1 MNCDQLTSLDGSSL
15 GRNLL
20 TSGKVASAKET
31 GRFASY
37 ASICSLFLL
46 MLLCVGHAS
55 GQSGQSDFESHLAD
69 AVNAQSAGNLSA
81 AISAYQS
88 ALAIRRDV
96 PEVWANLGLMQH
108 QAKDY
113 AGALQSFEIANQ
125 LQPKL
130 FVPLLFLGIENLQLG
145 NKTKAIHYLSIARQL
160 HPNDFEIHMTL
171 GRAYFGLKQFEN
183 ASVAYR
189 RATELDSKNGEAYYR
204 LGITYLEMSEAASGE
219 FSKLNRQSPFFQR
232 LDAESLADQDK
243 SAESVEIFRKL
254 LSGRTFP
261 ACTRSSFGLLL
272 LRRGE
277 FSEAQ
282 SEFEEDLKSGGCS
295 LAQVGLIRL
304 AIAKGE
310 IEAALKSLASVWAL
324 DSGFVRA
331 NASELTRGMSPEQI
345 KAFDAAL
352 AQTDLATL
360 PPEAISVLQLSLRGG
375 RTLSLPGDASE
386 DQASARAIPS
396 RLSQDYFTRGEY
408 GRCEKALLPAISSLS
423 CQKVSL
429 LAACS
434 FLNGDFKTTLVA
446 AKKLRAFP
454 QAEEESLYW
463 SILAEQRLALL
474 ALAYAGEVA
483 PNSIRL
489 HELLAE
495 SYRDR
500 EKYADAETEYKIA
513 LSINPKEFSA
523 LVGAATNYLQ
533 ELRIDLAHE
542 MIQNALVQNPSDAEA
557 NYIMGEVLLA
567 EHKYS
572 DAEPYLQAGLAAK
585 AQLVPRIHALLGQI
599 YASEG
604 NTERAIKEYN
614 LGLSSDDDGSVHFQL
629 GRLYQK
635 SGEAKLAAG
644 AFEDSK
650 AINQRKQ
657 MAGRNTFGRQQKDL
671 SPQP

>member
-1 MNCDQLTSLDGSSL
+1 MNRNEQMSSHQSLSM
-15 GRNLL
+15 
-20 TSGKVASAKET
+20 SGPLVPTEQGIRSAACL
-31 GRFASY
+31 F
-37 ASICSLFLL
+37 FLL
-46 MLLCVGHAS
+46 ISLLVGRAF
-55 GQSGQSDFESHLAD
+55 GQDDFDSHLRD
-69 AVNAQSAGNLSA
+69 AVNAQSAGNTAA

-108 QAKDY
+108 QAEDF
-113 AGALQSFEIANQ
+113 AGARQSFETANQ

-145 NKTKAIHYLSIARQL
+145 NRAKAVHYLSIARQL
-160 HPNDFEIHMTL
+160 HPNDFQIYMAL

-189 RATELDSKNGEAYYR
+189 RATELDSKNGEAFYR

-219 FSKLNRQSPFFQR
+219 FSNLNRRSPFFQR

-243 SAESVEIFRKL
+243 SAEATEIFREL
-254 LSGRTFP
+254 LSGRSFP
-261 ACTRSSFGLLL
+261 LCTRSSFGLLL
-272 LRRGE
+272 LRRNE
-277 FSEAQ
+277 SSDAQ
-282 SEFEEDLKSGGCS
+282 SEFQQDQKSGGCS
-295 LAQVGLIRL
+295 LAEVGSIRV
-304 AIAKGE
+304 AIEKGE
-310 IEAALKSLASVWAL
+310 TESALKSLASLWTL

-331 NASELTRGMSPEQI
+331 NAYELTRGMTPEQI
-345 KAFDAAL
+345 GAFDGAL
-352 AQTDLATL
+352 AQPDSATL
-360 PPEAISVLQLSLRGG
+360 PPDAISVLRLSLRGG
-375 RTLSLPGDASE
+375 RTLSALRDVSENRASIKP
-386 DQASARAIPS
+386 APHRP
-396 RLSQDYFTRGEY
+396 SQDYFARGEY
-408 GRCEKALLPAISSLS
+408 GRCAKALLSAISSLS
-423 CQKVSL
+423 DQKLSL

-434 FLNGDFKTTLVA
+434 FFTGDFETTLLA
-446 AKKLRAFP
+446 TKKLRSFP
-454 QAEEESLYW
+454 QSKEESLYW

-474 ALAYAGEVA
+474 ALAYAGEVE

-500 EKYADAETEYKIA
+500 EKYADAEMEYKVA

-533 ELRIDLAHE
+533 ELRIELAHE
-542 MIQNALVQNPSDAEA
+542 MIQDALAQNPSDAEA
-557 NYIMGEVLLA
+557 NYIMGEVLFA

-585 AQLVPRIHALLGQI
+585 QQLVPRIHALLGQV
-599 YASEG
+599 YASG
-604 NTERAIKEYN
+604 GDTKRAIDEYK
-614 LGLSSDDDGSVHFQL
+614 LGLPSDDDGSVHFQL

-635 SGEAKLAAG
+635 SGETKLAAE
-644 AFEDSK
+644 AFADSK

-657 MAGRNTFGRQQKDL
+657 IAGRNTFGRQQKDV

>member
-1 MNCDQLTSLDGSSL
+1 
-15 GRNLL
+15 LL
-20 TSGKVASAKET
+20 TSGKIASAKET
-31 GRFASY
+31 GRFATC
-37 ASICSLFLL
+37 APICFFFLL
-46 MLLCVGHAS
+46 TLLCVGHA
-55 GQSGQSDFESHLAD
+55 SGQSDFESHLAD

-113 AGALQSFEIANQ
+113 AGALESFEVANQ

-145 NKTKAIHYLSIARQL
+145 NKTKAIHYLSLARQL
-160 HPNDFEIHMTL
+160 HPDDVEVHMTL

-189 RATELDSKNGEAYYR
+189 RATELDIRNGEAFYR

-243 SAESVEIFRKL
+243 SAESAEIFRKL

-261 ACTRSSFGLLL
+261 PCTRSSFGLLL

-277 FSEAQ
+277 FSQSQ

-310 IEAALKSLASVWAL
+310 IEGALKSLASLWAL
-324 DSGFVRA
+324 DSGFVQA
-331 NASELTRGMSPEQI
+331 NVSELTRGMAPNQI
-345 KAFDAAL
+345 ESFDAAL
-352 AQTDLATL
+352 AQPGLATL
-360 PPEAISVLQLSLRGG
+360 PPEAISVLRLSLRGG
-375 RTLSLPGDASE
+375 RTLSLSGDVSE
-386 DQASARAIPS
+386 QASAKANPS
-396 RLSQDYFTRGEY
+396 RLSQDYFTQGEY
-408 GRCEKALLPAISSLS
+408 GRCEKALLPAISTLS
-423 CQKVSL
+423 SQKFSL

-434 FLNGDFKTTLVA
+434 FFTGDFKTTLVA

-572 DAEPYLQAGLAAK
+572 EAEPYLQAGLAAK

-650 AINQRKQ
+650 TINQRKQ
-657 MAGRNTFGRQQKDL
+657 AAGRNTFGRQQKDL

>member
-1 MNCDQLTSLDGSSL
+1 LF
-15 GRNLL
+15 R
-20 TSGKVASAKET
+20 SGKIASAKET
-31 GRFASY
+31 GRLVRY
-37 ASICSLFLL
+37 ASIYFFFLL
-46 MLLCVGHAS
+46 MLLCVGHA
-55 GQSGQSDFESHLAD
+55 SGQSDFESHLAD

-81 AISAYQS
+81 AISAYKS
-88 ALAIRRDV
+88 ALAVRRDV

-108 QAKDY
+108 QAKDFS
-113 AGALQSFEIANQ
+113 GALESFEVANQ

-145 NKTKAIHYLSIARQL
+145 NKTKAIHYLSLARQL
-160 HPNDFEIHMTL
+160 HPDDFEIHMTL

-189 RATELDSKNGEAYYR
+189 RATELDTKNGEAFYR

-219 FSKLNRQSPFFQR
+219 ISRLNRQSPYFQR

-243 SAESVEIFRKL
+243 LAESAEIFRKL
-254 LSGRTFP
+254 LSGRPFP
-261 ACTRSSFGLLL
+261 PCTRSSFGLLL

-277 FSEAQ
+277 SSEAQ
-282 SEFEEDLKSGGCS
+282 SEFEQDLKSGGCS
-295 LAQVGLIRL
+295 LAQIGLIRIG
-304 AIAKGE
+304 IAKGE
-310 IEAALKSLASVWAL
+310 IETALKSLASLWAL

-331 NASELTRGMSPEQI
+331 SASELTRGMAPEQV
-345 KAFDAAL
+345 KTFDAAL
-352 AQTDLATL
+352 AQPDLSTL
-360 PPEAISVLQLSLRGG
+360 PREAISVLQLSLRGG
-375 RTLSLPGDASE
+375 RTLSITRDVSE
-386 DQASARAIPS
+386 DQASAKATPS
-396 RLSQDYFTRGEY
+396 HLSQDDFTRGEY
-408 GRCEKALLPAISSLS
+408 GRCEKALLPAISTLS
-423 CQKVSL
+423 SQKFSL

-434 FLNGDFKTTLVA
+434 FFTGDFKTTLVA

-500 EKYADAETEYKIA
+500 EKYADAEMEYKIA
-513 LSINPKEFSA
+513 LSINPQEFSA

-572 DAEPYLQAGLAAK
+572 EAEPYLQAGLAAK

-635 SGEAKLAAG
+635 SGEAKLAAA

-650 AINQRKQ
+650 AINQKKQ
-657 MAGRNTFGRQQKDL
+657 AAGRNTFGLQQKDL
-671 SPQP
+671 SVQP

>member
-1 MNCDQLTSLDGSSL
+1 MNCDQRIPSD
-15 GRNLL
+15 RNLS
-20 TSGKVASAKET
+20 TSGKIAPTKRSVQ
-31 GRFASY
+31 FATC
-37 ASICSLFLL
+37 AAICSFFLL
-46 MLLCVGHAS
+46 MSLCVEHA
-55 GQSGQSDFESHLAD
+55 SGQSDFESHLAD
-69 AVNAQSAGNLSA
+69 AVNGQSAGNIPA

-113 AGALQSFEIANQ
+113 AGALQSFETANQ

-145 NKTKAIHYLSIARQL
+145 DKTKAIRYLSIARQL
-160 HPNDFEIHMTL
+160 HPNDFEIHMAL
-171 GRAYFGLKQFEN
+171 GRAYFGLKEFEN

-189 RATELDSKNGEAYYR
+189 RATELDTRNGEAFYR
-204 LGITYLEMSEAASGE
+204 LGITYLEMSEATSGE

-232 LDAESLADQDK
+232 LDAESLVDQDK
-243 SAESVEIFRKL
+243 SAEAVEIFRKL

-261 ACTRSSFGLLL
+261 PCTRSSFGLLL
-272 LRRGE
+272 LGRNE
-277 FSEAQ
+277 LSEAQ
-282 SEFEEDLKSGGCS
+282 SEFQQDLKTGGCS
-295 LAQVGLIRL
+295 LAEVGLIRV

-310 IEAALKSLASVWAL
+310 TEAALKSLGSLWAL

-331 NASELTRGMSPEQI
+331 NASELTRGMTPEQVE
-345 KAFDAAL
+345 AFDGVL
-352 AQTDLATL
+352 ARPDLATL
-360 PPEAISVLQLSLRGG
+360 PPEAISVLRLSLRGG
-375 RTLSLPGDASE
+375 RTLSTLGDVSE
-386 DQASARAIPS
+386 NQASAKINSARSP
-396 RLSQDYFTRGEY
+396 QDYFARGEY
-408 GRCEKALLPAISSLS
+408 GRCAKTLLPAISSLS
-423 CQKVSL
+423 SQKLSL

-434 FLNGDFKTTLVA
+434 FFTGDFKTTLVA

-454 QAEEESLYW
+454 QSEEESLYW
-463 SILAEQRLALL
+463 SVLAEQRLALL
-474 ALAYAGEVA
+474 ALADAGEVA

-500 EKYADAETEYKIA
+500 EKYADAETEYKVA

-572 DAEPYLQAGLAAK
+572 DAEPYLQAGLTAN

-604 NTERAIKEYN
+604 DTKRAIDEYKS
-614 LGLSSDDDGSVHFQL
+614 GLSSDDDGSVHFQL

-635 SGEAKLAAG
+635 AGEAKLASD
-644 AFEDSK
+644 AFKDSK
-650 AINQRKQ
+650 AINLRKQ
-657 MAGRNTFGRQQKDL
+657 AAGRNTFGRQQKDL

>member
-1 MNCDQLTSLDGSSL
+1 LDT
-15 GRNLL
+15 R
-20 TSGKVASAKET
+20 
-31 GRFASY
+31 
-37 ASICSLFLL
+37 
-46 MLLCVGHAS
+46 
-55 GQSGQSDFESHLAD
+55 
-69 AVNAQSAGNLSA
+69 
-81 AISAYQS
+81 
-88 ALAIRRDV
+88 
-96 PEVWANLGLMQH
+96 
-108 QAKDY
+108 
-113 AGALQSFEIANQ
+113 
-125 LQPKL
+125 
-130 FVPLLFLGIENLQLG
+130 
-145 NKTKAIHYLSIARQL
+145 
-160 HPNDFEIHMTL
+160 
-171 GRAYFGLKQFEN
+171 
-183 ASVAYR
+183 
-189 RATELDSKNGEAYYR
+189 NGEAFYR

-219 FSKLNRQSPFFQR
+219 FSRLNRQSPFFQR

-243 SAESVEIFRKL
+243 LAESAEIFRKL
-254 LSGRTFP
+254 LSGQTFP
-261 ACTRSSFGLLL
+261 PCTRSSFGLLL

-282 SEFEEDLKSGGCS
+282 SEFEQDLKSGGCS
-295 LAQVGLIRL
+295 LAQVGLVRL
-304 AIAKGE
+304 AIANEK
-310 IEAALKSLASVWAL
+310 IEPALKSLASLWAL

-345 KAFDAAL
+345 KTFDAAL
-352 AQTDLATL
+352 AQPDLTIL

-375 RTLSLPGDASE
+375 RTLSLSANASE
-386 DQASARAIPS
+386 NQASAKATPS
-396 RLSQDYFTRGEY
+396 RLSQDYFTRGDY
-408 GRCEKALLPAISSLS
+408 GACERALLPAISTLS
-423 CQKVSL
+423 SQKVSL

-434 FLNGDFKTTLVA
+434 FFTGDFNITFLA

-513 LSINPKEFSA
+513 LSIDPKEFSA

-533 ELRIDLAHE
+533 ELRIDLAHD
-542 MIQNALVQNPSDAEA
+542 MIQNALLQNPSDAEA
-557 NYIMGEVLLA
+557 NYIMGEVLFA

-572 DAEPYLQAGLAAK
+572 EAEPYLQAGLAAK

-599 YASEG
+599 YASQG

-635 SGEAKLAAG
+635 SGEAKLAAA

-657 MAGRNTFGRQQKDL
+657 AAGRNTFGRQQKDL
-671 SPQP
+671 SVQP

>member
-1 MNCDQLTSLDGSSL
+1 MNCDHRRSSDRNLLD
-15 GRNLL
+15 RNLL
-20 TSGKVASAKET
+20 TSGKIASAKET
-31 GRFASY
+31 GRFATC
-37 ASICSLFLL
+37 APICFFFLL
-46 MLLCVGHAS
+46 TLLCVGHA
-55 GQSGQSDFESHLAD
+55 SGQSDFESHLAD

-113 AGALQSFEIANQ
+113 AGALESFEVANQ

-145 NKTKAIHYLSIARQL
+145 NKTKAIHYLSLARQL
-160 HPNDFEIHMTL
+160 HPDDVEVHMTL

-189 RATELDSKNGEAYYR
+189 RATELDIRNGEAFYR

-243 SAESVEIFRKL
+243 SAESAEIFRKL

-261 ACTRSSFGLLL
+261 PCTRSSFGLLL

-277 FSEAQ
+277 FSQSQ

-310 IEAALKSLASVWAL
+310 IEGALKSLASLWAL
-324 DSGFVRA
+324 DSGFVQA
-331 NASELTRGMSPEQI
+331 NVSELTRGMAPNQI
-345 KAFDAAL
+345 ESFDAAL
-352 AQTDLATL
+352 AQPGLATL
-360 PPEAISVLQLSLRGG
+360 PPEAISVLRLSLRGG
-375 RTLSLPGDASE
+375 RTLSLSGDVSE
-386 DQASARAIPS
+386 QASAKANPS
-396 RLSQDYFTRGEY
+396 RLSQDYFTQGEY
-408 GRCEKALLPAISSLS
+408 GRCEKALLPAISTLS
-423 CQKVSL
+423 SQKFSL

-434 FLNGDFKTTLVA
+434 FFTGDFKTTLVA

-572 DAEPYLQAGLAAK
+572 EAEPYLQAGLAAK

-650 AINQRKQ
+650 TISQRKQ
-657 MAGRNTFGRQQKDL
+657 AAGRNTFGRQQKDL

>member
-1 MNCDQLTSLDGSSL
+1 MNCDQRTSSDRSSL

-20 TSGKVASAKET
+20 TSGKIASAKKT
-31 GRFASY
+31 GRFVSY
-37 ASICSLFLL
+37 ASICCFILL
-46 MLLCVGHAS
+46 MLLCVGHA
-55 GQSGQSDFESHLAD
+55 SGQSDFESHLAD
-69 AVNAQSAGNLSA
+69 AVNAQSAGNLFA
-81 AISAYQS
+81 AISAYKS

-108 QAKDY
+108 QAKDFS
-113 AGALQSFEIANQ
+113 GALESFEVANQ

-145 NKTKAIHYLSIARQL
+145 NKTKAIHYLSLARQL
-160 HPNDFEIHMTL
+160 RPDDFEISMNL
-171 GRAYFGLKQFEN
+171 GRAYFGLRQFEN
-183 ASVAYR
+183 ASVSYR
-189 RATELDSKNGEAYYR
+189 RATELDTKNGEAFYR

-219 FSKLNRQSPFFQR
+219 ISRLDRQSPFFQR

-243 SAESVEIFRKL
+243 LAESAEISRKL

-261 ACTRSSFGLLL
+261 PCTRSSFGLLL

-282 SEFEEDLKSGGCS
+282 SEFEQDLKSGGCS
-295 LAQVGLIRL
+295 LAQIGLIHI
-304 AIAKGE
+304 AFAKGE
-310 IEAALKSLASVWAL
+310 IETALKSLASLWAL

-331 NASELTRGMSPEQI
+331 NAFELTRGMAPEQV
-345 KAFDAAL
+345 KTFDAAL
-352 AQTDLATL
+352 AQPDLATL
-360 PPEAISVLQLSLRGG
+360 PLEAISVLQLSLRGG
-375 RTLSLPGDASE
+375 RTLSIARDVSE
-386 DQASARAIPS
+386 DQASEKATPS
-396 RLSQDYFTRGEY
+396 HLSQGDFTRGEY
-408 GRCEKALLPAISSLS
+408 GRCEKALLPAISTLS
-423 CQKVSL
+423 SQKFSL

-434 FLNGDFKTTLVA
+434 FLTGDFKTTLVA

-604 NTERAIKEYN
+604 DTERAIKEYN

-657 MAGRNTFGRQQKDL
+657 AAGQNTFGRQQKDL
-671 SPQP
+671 SVQP

>member
-1 MNCDQLTSLDGSSL
+1 
-15 GRNLL
+15 
-20 TSGKVASAKET
+20 V
-31 GRFASY
+31 
-37 ASICSLFLL
+37 
-46 MLLCVGHAS
+46 
-55 GQSGQSDFESHLAD
+55 
-69 AVNAQSAGNLSA
+69 
-81 AISAYQS
+81 
-88 ALAIRRDV
+88 
-96 PEVWANLGLMQH
+96 
-108 QAKDY
+108 
-113 AGALQSFEIANQ
+113 
-125 LQPKL
+125 
-130 FVPLLFLGIENLQLG
+130 
-145 NKTKAIHYLSIARQL
+145 
-160 HPNDFEIHMTL
+160 
-171 GRAYFGLKQFEN
+171 
-183 ASVAYR
+183 
-189 RATELDSKNGEAYYR
+189 
-204 LGITYLEMSEAASGE
+204 
-219 FSKLNRQSPFFQR
+219 
-232 LDAESLADQDK
+232 
-243 SAESVEIFRKL
+243 
-254 LSGRTFP
+254 
-261 ACTRSSFGLLL
+261 L

-282 SEFEEDLKSGGCS
+282 SEFEQDLKSGGCS
-295 LAQVGLIRL
+295 LAQVGLVRL
-304 AIAKGE
+304 AIANGK
-310 IEAALKSLASVWAL
+310 IEAALKSLGSLWAL

-345 KAFDAAL
+345 KTFDAAL
-352 AQTDLATL
+352 AQPNLATL

-375 RTLSLPGDASE
+375 RTLSLPANIPE
-386 DQASARAIPS
+386 NQAFPKATPS

-408 GRCEKALLPAISSLS
+408 GRCERALLPAISTLS
-423 CQKVSL
+423 SQKVSL

-434 FLNGDFKTTLVA
+434 FFTGDFNITLVA

-513 LSINPKEFSA
+513 LSIDPKEFSA

-533 ELRIDLAHE
+533 ELRIDLAHD
-542 MIQNALVQNPSDAEA
+542 MIQNALLQNPSDAEA
-557 NYIMGEVLLA
+557 NYIMGEVLFA

-572 DAEPYLQAGLAAK
+572 EAEPYLQAGLAAK

-604 NTERAIKEYN
+604 NTERAIQEYN

-635 SGEAKLAAG
+635 SGETKLAAA

-657 MAGRNTFGRQQKDL
+657 AAGRNTFGRQQKDL
-671 SPQP
+671 SVQP

>member
-1 MNCDQLTSLDGSSL
+1 MNCDQRTSSDRSSL
-15 GRNLL
+15 GQDLL
-20 TSGKVASAKET
+20 RSGKVLSANET
-31 GRFASY
+31 FRFATCAPIY
-37 ASICSLFLL
+37 SLFLL

-55 GQSGQSDFESHLAD
+55 GQSDFESHLAD
-69 AVNAQSAGNLSA
+69 AVKAQSAGNLPA
-81 AISAYQS
+81 AISAYKS

-108 QAKDY
+108 QAKDF
-113 AGALQSFEIANQ
+113 AGALESFEAANKI
-125 LQPKL
+125 QPKL
-130 FVPLLFLGIENLQLG
+130 FVPILFLGIENLQLG
-145 NKTKAIHYLSIARQL
+145 NKTEAVHYLSIARQL

-171 GRAYFGLKQFEN
+171 GRAYFGLKQFDN

-189 RATELDSKNGEAYYR
+189 RATELDAKNGEAFYR

-219 FSKLNRQSPFFQR
+219 ISRLDRQSPFFQR

-243 SAESVEIFRKL
+243 LAESAEIFRKL

-261 ACTRSSFGLLL
+261 PCTRSAFGLLL

-282 SEFEEDLKSGGCS
+282 SEFEQELKSGGCS
-295 LAQVGLIRL
+295 FAQIGLIRM

-310 IEAALKSLASVWAL
+310 IEAALKSLASLWAL

-331 NASELTRGMSPEQI
+331 NASELTRGMAPEQV
-345 KAFDAAL
+345 KTFDAAL
-352 AQTDLATL
+352 AQPDPATL
-360 PPEAISVLQLSLRGG
+360 PPEAISVLQLSLRGA
-375 RTLSLPGDASE
+375 RTLSIARDVSE
-386 DQASARAIPS
+386 DQASAKATPS
-396 RLSQDYFTRGEY
+396 HLSQDDFTRGEY
-408 GRCEKALLPAISSLS
+408 GRCEKALLPAIGTLSS
-423 CQKVSL
+423 QKLSL

-434 FLNGDFKTTLVA
+434 FFTGDFKTTLVA

-542 MIQNALVQNPSDAEA
+542 MIQNALVQNPSDPEA

-567 EHKYS
+567 DHKYS

-604 NTERAIKEYN
+604 ETERAIKEYN

-644 AFEDSK
+644 AFQDSK
-650 AINQRKQ
+650 TINQRKQ
-657 MAGRNTFGRQQKDL
+657 AAGRNTFGRQQKDL
-671 SPQP
+671 SVQP

>member
-1 MNCDQLTSLDGSSL
+1 
-15 GRNLL
+15 
-20 TSGKVASAKET
+20 
-31 GRFASY
+31 
-37 ASICSLFLL
+37 
-46 MLLCVGHAS
+46 
-55 GQSGQSDFESHLAD
+55 
-69 AVNAQSAGNLSA
+69 
-81 AISAYQS
+81 
-88 ALAIRRDV
+88 
-96 PEVWANLGLMQH
+96 
-108 QAKDY
+108 
-113 AGALQSFEIANQ
+113 
-125 LQPKL
+125 
-130 FVPLLFLGIENLQLG
+130 
-145 NKTKAIHYLSIARQL
+145 
-160 HPNDFEIHMTL
+160 
-171 GRAYFGLKQFEN
+171 
-183 ASVAYR
+183 
-189 RATELDSKNGEAYYR
+189 
-204 LGITYLEMSEAASGE
+204 
-219 FSKLNRQSPFFQR
+219 
-232 LDAESLADQDK
+232 
-243 SAESVEIFRKL
+243 
-254 LSGRTFP
+254 
-261 ACTRSSFGLLL
+261 
-272 LRRGE
+272 
-277 FSEAQ
+277 
-282 SEFEEDLKSGGCS
+282 
-295 LAQVGLIRL
+295 
-304 AIAKGE
+304 
-310 IEAALKSLASVWAL
+310 
-324 DSGFVRA
+324 
-331 NASELTRGMSPEQI
+331 
-345 KAFDAAL
+345 
-352 AQTDLATL
+352 
-360 PPEAISVLQLSLRGG
+360 
-375 RTLSLPGDASE
+375 
-386 DQASARAIPS
+386 
-396 RLSQDYFTRGEY
+396 
-408 GRCEKALLPAISSLS
+408 
-423 CQKVSL
+423 L

-434 FLNGDFKTTLVA
+434 FFTGDFKTTLVA

-572 DAEPYLQAGLAAK
+572 EAEPYLQAGLAAK

-650 AINQRKQ
+650 TINQRKQ
-657 MAGRNTFGRQQKDL
+657 AAGRNTFGRQQKDL